1 MRVVHAR
8 GFYCAAGVLELINT
22 SPAELVEKV
31 LRSFE
36 NTQLI
41 DPDVI
46 LDWDVFDAAFLN
58 AVIVHGTPYQR
69 AKSVSNEVLL
79 KLAATTQLDEAIR
92 RVGLKDTSKRAVLFT
107 ISRSE
112 TQAVQTALKVA
123 ELAGRLL
130 DLPSDEGKTEL
141 LMVFYGIEE
150 KQLSAV
156 QAENREKAV
165 KMMIMQR
172 MAETLL

>member
-8 GFYCAAGVLELINT
+8 GFYCAAGVVELMNT
-22 SPAELVEKV
+22 SPSELVEEV

-36 NTQLI
+36 NTQLV
-41 DPDVI
+41 DPDVV

-58 AVIVHGTPYQR
+58 AVIVYGTPYQR
-69 AKSVSNEVLL
+69 AKRVSNEVLL

-92 RVGLKDTSKRAVLFT
+92 RVGLKENSKRAVFFT
-107 ISRSE
+107 VGRSE
-112 TQAVQTALKVA
+112 PQTVQTALRVV
-123 ELAGRLL
+123 ELAGRLV
-130 DLPSDEGKTEL
+130 DLAPDEGKTER
-141 LMVFYGIEE
+141 LMNLYGIEE

>member
-92 RVGLKDTSKRAVLFT
+92 RVGLKETSKRAVLFT